1 MTTQTLN
8 AVAIDVIGQYGL
20 ATKNLLQAYR
30 VGTERAVLKLNDGYS
45 NVVKSSSVPMVDD
58 SIRSSLVAAHQ
69 QFLAFI
75 VDGVARATEQADV
88 AIDRTIESTTTGL
101 QKLGGFGDKVK
112 SVVGAPAID
121 TITKLNMPA
130 AQVSLSIAGAVVEG
144 SKRLVERVGGAVV
157 VTEEAAPAKA
167 AKRAAK

>member
-8 AVAIDVIGQYGL
+8 AVAIDVIGHYGIV
-20 ATKNLLQAYR
+20 TKNLLQAYR

-45 NVVKSSSVPMVDD
+45 NIVKSSSIPMVDD
-58 SIRSSLVAAHQ
+58 SIRSSLVSAHQ
-69 QFLAFI
+69 QFLGFI

-88 AIDRTIESTTTGL
+88 AVDRVTESTTAGL
-101 QKLGGFGDKVK
+101 KKLGGFGDKVK
-112 SVVGAPAID
+112 SVVGAPTVD
-121 TITKLNMPA
+121 TMTKINMPA
-130 AQVSLSIAGAVVEG
+130 AQVSLSIAGAMVEG

-157 VTEEAAPAKA
+157 TDAAPKA

>member
-8 AVAIDVIGQYGL
+8 AVAIDVIGSYGI

-45 NVVKSSSVPMVDD
+45 NVVKSSSLPMIDD
-58 SIRSSLVAAHQ
+58 TIRSSLVAAHQ
-69 QFLAFI
+69 QFLGFI

-112 SVVGAPAID
+112 SVVGAPAVD

-144 SKRLVERVGGAVV
+144 SKRLVERVGGAVA
-157 VTEEAAPAKA
+157 TEEAAPAKA